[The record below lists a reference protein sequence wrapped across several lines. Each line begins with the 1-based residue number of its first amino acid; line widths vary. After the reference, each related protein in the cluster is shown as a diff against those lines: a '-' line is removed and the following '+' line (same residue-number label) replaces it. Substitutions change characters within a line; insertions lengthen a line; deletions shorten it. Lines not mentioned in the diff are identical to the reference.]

1 MRRLQLRCRS
11 GHFVTAPFQFAGT
24 AAAVLLSTGFRP
36 VYSPVCGQQA
46 IRMLLRAAL
55 FRLAAGQDRKPGP
68 CGLRPVPCLHFS
80 PTAA

>member
-1 MRRLQLRCRS
+1 M
-11 GHFVTAPFQFAGT
+11 TALFYVADT
-24 AAAVLLSTGFRP
+24 AAAALLSTGFRP
-36 VYSPVCGQQA
+36 VYAPVCGQQA

-55 FRLAAGQDRKPGP
+55 FRLAAGQDRNPGS